1 MTDEKL
7 LELALDARK
16 NAYVP
21 YSGYAVGAALLTE
34 DGKVFAGCN
43 IENAAYGNTLCAE
56 RTALVKAVSEGY
68 RKFTKIAIASSG
80 LRRIRAARAVSRSM
94 SLRRDWRFWSRGT
107 AMWSARRSPSCCRT
121 ASARR
126 RWESKRPQSRLRRA
140 SSLGEGA
147 LSSAAIW
154 QRKASRSSRG
164 TFHPSLS
171 VTDETP
177 KVGCRRQT
185 EGVKRIKGI
194 KTVKNENTAKF
205 LSGFAAIVGRPN
217 VGKSTHDERDG
228 RRKGRHRVQP
238 VRRPHATSMHGRG
251 DGRGLADRV
260 RRYARPA

>member
-80 LRRIRAARAVSRSM
+80 SAPYPCGACRQ
-94 SLRRDWRFWSRGT
+94 SLYEFAPGLEVLVTWDGHVE
-107 AMWSARRSPSCCRT
+107 RSPSCCRT

-147 LSSAAIW
+147 LILP
-154 QRKASRSSRG
+154 RFGRG
-164 TFHPSLS
+164 KPPSLGNVPS
-171 VTDETP
+171 VA
-177 KVGCRRQT
+177 V
-185 EGVKRIKGI
+185 
-194 KTVKNENTAKF
+194 
-205 LSGFAAIVGRPN
+205 
-217 VGKSTHDERDG
+217 RD
-228 RRKGRHRVQP
+228 R
-238 VRRPHATSMHGRG
+238 
-251 DGRGLADRV
+251 
-260 RRYARPA
+260 